1 MRRILLPLLALLL
14 LIGCT
19 SQEAHLIYLPE
30 ATPTAEPLH
39 TPTMPPEPEPIAIA
53 PVEGAGFVTDA
64 NGLPIL
70 NPDTHYYTN
79 YLLVD
84 DLRIYEVNGETLID
98 AVIVNNFDK
107 PLTGGLTITFY
118 ADSLKYGDA
127 AFYTAD
133 GGLKLFPG
141 ENRVYADVRTE
152 VDVQMMDF
160 ELTVST
166 PFVPEG

>member
-1 MRRILLPLLALLL
+1 MKRFLLLLFALL

-30 ATPTAEPLH
+30 ATPTPVPLH
-39 TPTMPPEPEPIAIA
+39 TPTPPPEPEPIALA
-53 PVEGAGFVTDA
+53 PIVGEGFTTDA

-70 NPDTHYYTN
+70 DPQTHYYTY
-79 YLLVD
+79 YLTVD
-84 DLRIYEVNGETLID
+84 GLRIYEENGETLID
-98 AVIVNNFDK
+98 AVITNNFEK
-107 PLTGGLTITFY
+107 PLVGGLSVVFWQ
-118 ADSLKYGDA
+118 DGLKYGDG

-133 GGLKLFPG
+133 GSLRLFPG

-160 ELTVST
+160 TFAVTT
-166 PFVPEG
+166 PFIPEG